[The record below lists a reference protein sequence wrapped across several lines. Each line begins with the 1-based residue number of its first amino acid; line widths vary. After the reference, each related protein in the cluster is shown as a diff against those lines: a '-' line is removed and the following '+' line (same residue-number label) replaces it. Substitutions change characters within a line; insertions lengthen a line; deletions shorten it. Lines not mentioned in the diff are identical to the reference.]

1 MRYESTLRVLLPV
14 LFSSYDVVGSTQ
26 VDLVLLGGD
35 LFHDNRP
42 SRDTLY
48 QVMSILRE
56 YCLGDRP
63 IQVELLSDPDEG
75 KVPGAS

>member
-1 MRYESTLRVLLPV
+1 MLVHVPAAPLLPDDTTN
-14 LFSSYDVVGSTQ
+14 LIQ
-26 VDLVLLGGD
+26 VDLILLGGD

-48 QVMSILRE
+48 QVMSLLRE

-63 IQVELLSDPDEG
+63 IQLELLSDADEG

>member
-1 MRYESTLRVLLPV
+1 MRYESALHVLLSV
-14 LFSSYDVVGSTQ
+14 LFSPCDVVGSAQ